1 MFGYKLFAKYVNLEY
16 ILPVMAFLF
25 TLISLDEWKFFIF
38 YDVQLV
44 NFFYFMVSVCVCVCH
59 VFKKS
64 LPTSKVMKIFLF
76 KKLYSFS
83 FKLKSMIH
91 LKLIF
96 AHGVK

>member
-44 NFFYFMVSVCVCVCH
+44 NFFYFMDSV
-59 VFKKS
+59 
-64 LPTSKVMKIFLF
+64 
-76 KKLYSFS
+76 
-83 FKLKSMIH
+83 
-91 LKLIF
+91 
-96 AHGVK
+96 